1 MGRTMCGRA
10 GEPAVRKG
18 PWTLEEDL
26 ILVGYISE
34 HGEGSWD
41 NLARAA
47 GLNRN
52 GKSCRLRWLN
62 YLRPGVR
69 HGSITPAEDAAIREL
84 HAALGNKW
92 SKISKLLP
100 GRTDNE
106 IKNYWNS
113 WIKKKIRKHVPAP
126 PASISPTTAS
136 PPNSLIAAPPCT
148 GSTGTSSVAGGAN
161 HRRPLQHPTFSC
173 TADEDEQHH
182 LQLDA
187 FMGPQAQ
194 AQQSIVSCGR
204 DEGSPPGGATM
215 AAAPPPLFMFDTSGP
230 LFATTPAQE
239 HPFISSFTAAMAEGG
254 CYGLQLPPLVDG
266 MGAMAMDDHCRYE
279 IVEEQKQQQQRRR
292 PEPELELELEE
303 ERWVDDEQL
312 LMWHDV
318 HDELTTTPSSNLQS
332 DHHSS
337 LLFMGPN

>member
-1 MGRTMCGRA
+1 MTGAERSTSTLASACVSSVRYRTDPRTESKEMATRVAMACGRA
-10 GEPAVRKG
+10 GDQPAVRKG

-106 IKNYWNS
+106 IKNYWRTRIQKKPAAAAKAPHQQPPAAVVREGASSAAGYYCAKPDPADQQAYWSQKAAVAAATAAAGVGSGEGVSSSTPTSQDSSTGAGDWRMQQTSSCPYYSELMMS
-113 WIKKKIRKHVPAP
+113 WI
-126 PASISPTTAS
+126 
-136 PPNSLIAAPPCT
+136 
-148 GSTGTSSVAGGAN
+148 AGG
-161 HRRPLQHPTFSC
+161 HSETGVGV
-173 TADEDEQHH
+173 
-182 LQLDA
+182 DA
-187 FMGPQAQ
+187 
-194 AQQSIVSCGR
+194 
-204 DEGSPPGGATM
+204 
-215 AAAPPPLFMFDTSGP
+215 
-230 LFATTPAQE
+230 
-239 HPFISSFTAAMAEGG
+239 
-254 CYGLQLPPLVDG
+254 
-266 MGAMAMDDHCRYE
+266 
-279 IVEEQKQQQQRRR
+279 
-292 PEPELELELEE
+292 
-303 ERWVDDEQL
+303 
-312 LMWHDV
+312 
-318 HDELTTTPSSNLQS
+318 LTTHFSSSGQFS
-332 DHHSS
+332 DS
-337 LLFMGPN
+337 FWNAVENFWETKPVTGAF